1 MREVKFYSKNDYSV
15 GLNLTK
21 IAAIYNE
28 FSLDNLYTLNQ
39 ILELHNC
46 TKYIENELFLEKW
59 DEDYKL
65 FLKDTNRI
73 VKGKIARYFLELDE
87 ENTLNDLKD
96 VQFNYKE
103 DFIELFLRFKL
114 DQKVPEEIVRE
125 WLEQGA
131 FTVYTICYNKQF
143 VNTYNDIVSD
153 LILRDASNA
162 EIVIEKYLKQV
173 TNEKKVYLPNI
184 GSESILKLISDYI
197 DFNKVNL
204 NYLNLLINAKS
215 ISEFNITPELKL
227 KAKRKA
233 EKLTEEYFRV
243 QGNGMQF
250 EHIVVFQRDLGV
262 PVKSDMNSETGVF
275 KIVFDKSLLE
285 ENLDYYTVIH
295 NFIWLFNYI
304 DTNGRISLVNLK
316 SEASA
321 LLDSLGIT
329 GKFDYKTNHNFIT
342 KEIFSHLTLNGYY
355 DLLRHLEVEIER
367 VIEWYFIDHLKEE
380 FKINNYIVELPSK
393 HATYREKCLTLFSE
407 MEYVLA
413 QFDTFVRYKSIDQEL
428 IAVNSNGILFSQ
440 LSSLINKKYIY
451 AKQSLQNIMFHLFSD
466 QSGLTYINDTLK
478 GKNFFELINLNEVK
492 IEKFHNYQ
500 QHFVQQLIDL
510 NYLTIDK
517 YGVVRWQNL
526 NKILLLNDLYKNE
539 VVIYHRLPQVLQK
552 EVDLLIDEGLIEI
565 ESTLFSKLE
574 QQYFDYYL
582 NNHQFQNGLQLR
594 NKYMHRRQVL
604 LDEQQHKQNYLIGL
618 KLLICI
624 VLKIN
629 EEFCLAADEGL
640 LEGVPA
646 YLS

>member
-15 GLNLTK
+15 GWNLTK
-21 IAAIYNE
+21 IATIYNE
-28 FSLDNLYTLNQ
+28 FSLDNRYILNQ

-46 TKYIENELFLEKW
+46 TKYIENELFLDKW

-65 FLKDTNRI
+65 FLKDTNKI
-73 VKGKIARYFLELDE
+73 VKGKIAHYFVELDE
-87 ENTLNDLKD
+87 KNILIDLKD
-96 VQFNYKE
+96 VQFDYKE

-114 DQKVPEEIVRE
+114 DQKVPEELVRD
-125 WLEQGA
+125 WLEQEA
-131 FTVYTICYNKQF
+131 FTVYTICHNKQF

-153 LILRDASNA
+153 LILKDVSKA
-162 EIVIEKYLKQV
+162 EIVIEKYLKQI
-173 TNEKKVYLPNI
+173 TNEKEVYLPNI
-184 GSESILKLISDYI
+184 DNESILKLISDYI
-197 DFNKVNL
+197 DFNGVNL
-204 NYLNLLINAKS
+204 NHLNLLINAKS
-215 ISEFNITPELKL
+215 VPGFNITPDLKL

-233 EKLTEEYFRV
+233 EKLMEEYFEI
-243 QGNGMQF
+243 QGTGMQF
-250 EHIVVFQRDLGV
+250 EHIVVFRRNLGV
-262 PVKSDMNSETGVF
+262 PMKDDINSEKGVF
-275 KIVFDKSLLE
+275 KIEFDKSLLE
-285 ENLDYYTVIH
+285 ENRDYYTVIH

-304 DTNGRISLVNLK
+304 DSNGRISFVNLK

-321 LLDSLGIT
+321 LVDFLGIT
-329 GKFDYKTNHNFIT
+329 GKFDYKTNHSFNT

-355 DLLRHLEVEIER
+355 DLLRHLEIELER
-367 VIEWYFIDHLKEE
+367 IIEWYFIDHLKEE
-380 FKINNYIVELPSK
+380 FKIDNYIVELPSK

-407 MEYVLA
+407 MEYVLT

-428 IAVNSNGILFSQ
+428 IAVNSSGILFSQ

-466 QSGLTYINDTLK
+466 QSGLTYIDDTLN
-478 GKNFFELINLNEVK
+478 GKSFFELINFKEVK
-492 IEKFHNYQ
+492 MEKFHNYQ
-500 QHFVQQLIDL
+500 QHLVQQLIDL
-510 NYLTIDK
+510 NYLIIDK
-517 YGVVRWQNL
+517 FGVVRWENL
-526 NKILLLNDLYKNE
+526 NRIFLLNNLYKNE
-539 VVIYHRLPQVLQK
+539 VAIYHRLPQALQK
-552 EVDLLIDEGLIEI
+552 EVDILIDEGLIEI

-604 LDEQQHKQNYLIGL
+604 LDERQHKQNYLIGL

-640 LEGVPA
+640 LEDVPA
-646 YLS
+646 Y

>member
-15 GLNLTK
+15 GWNLTK
-21 IAAIYNE
+21 IATIYNE
-28 FSLDNLYTLNQ
+28 FSPDNRFTLNQ
-39 ILELHNC
+39 VLELHNC
-46 TKYIENELFLEKW
+46 TKYIDNELLLEKW

-73 VKGKIARYFLELDE
+73 VKGKIARYFAELDE
-87 ENTLNDLKD
+87 ENILNDLKD

-114 DQKVPEEIVRE
+114 YQKVPEEIVRD
-125 WLEQGA
+125 WLEQKV
-131 FTVYTICYNKQF
+131 FTVYTICHNKQF
-143 VNTYNDIVSD
+143 VNTYNDIVSN
-153 LILRDASNA
+153 LILKDVSNA
-162 EIVIEKYLKQV
+162 EIVIETYLKQI
-173 TNEKKVYLPNI
+173 TNEKEVYLPNI
-184 GSESILKLISDYI
+184 DNESILKLISDYI
-197 DFNKVNL
+197 DFNGVNL
-204 NYLNLLINAKS
+204 NHLNLLINAKS
-215 ISEFNITPELKL
+215 VPGFNITPELKL

-233 EKLTEEYFRV
+233 EKLTEEYFI
-243 QGNGMQF
+243 QGTGMQF
-250 EHIVVFQRDLGV
+250 EHIVAFQRNLGV
-262 PVKSDMNSETGVF
+262 PMKDDLNSEKGVF
-275 KIVFDKSLLE
+275 KIEFDKSLLE

-304 DTNGRISLVNLK
+304 DSNGRISFVNLK
-316 SEASA
+316 SMASA
-321 LLDSLGIT
+321 FMDILGIT
-329 GKFDYKTNHNFIT
+329 GKFDYKTNHYFNT

-355 DLLRHLEVEIER
+355 DLLRNLEVEIER

-380 FKINNYIVELPSK
+380 FKIDNYIVELPSK

-407 MEYVLA
+407 MEYVLS

-451 AKQSLQNIMFHLFSD
+451 AKQSLQNIMFQLFSD
-466 QSGLTYINDTLK
+466 QSGLTYIDDNFK
-478 GKNFFELINLNEVK
+478 GSSFFELINSKEVK
-492 IEKFHNYQ
+492 MEKFHNYQ
-500 QHFVQQLIDL
+500 QHLVQQLIDL
-510 NYLTIDK
+510 NYLIIDK
-517 YGVVRWQNL
+517 YGVVRWENL
-526 NKILLLNDLYKNE
+526 NKIFLLNDLYKNE
-539 VVIYHRLPQVLQK
+539 VAIYHRLPQVLQK
-552 EVDLLIDEGLIEI
+552 EVDILIDEGLIEI

-604 LDEQQHKQNYLIGL
+604 LDERQHKQNYLIGL
-618 KLLICI
+618 KLFICI

-640 LEGVPA
+640 LEDVPA